1 LYRVISGS
9 FKTNPQDNWDDKTNS
24 NSNGSQIQKPQLIAS
39 KQSNLMAQ
47 R

>member
-24 NSNGSQIQKPQLIAS
+24 NGSQIQKPQLIAS